1 MNRNHK
7 VAAVTY
13 GLAAGAL
20 MLSSG
25 ITADAAPVAGATAM
39 TSTDEQTV
47 EEHSY
52 STLAGANRI
61 MADLVA
67 TADEVVAEREAAAEA
82 RVKAK
87 LAAELKE
94 IENIAIADV
103 NDYVNVRKSADQDSA
118 VVGKLYADNY
128 AEVEKV
134 KGDWYKVT
142 SGNVTGYVKGDYL
155 TVGDK
160 DAVED
165 AGRTIAKVN
174 ADSLYVRTGRSKDA
188 DVIAM
193 VPSGDDLTVVDDSHV
208 KDGWV
213 KVAVADGEGYVSAD
227 YVEISDVF
235 SYGETI
241 EEEQARQEA
250 ELQRIMQQ
258 AGDSDAES
266 VRTNV
271 PAYNANGTQSNTTT
285 QSASA
290 PQQTPQRTYS
300 APSGSGGAAVVSY
313 ASQFVGNPYVY
324 GGTSLTNGAD
334 CSGFVMSVYSHFGVS
349 LPHSSSADRSVGYG
363 VSASEMQPGDIVC
376 YSGHVG
382 IYAGGGMILNASNA
396 RDGIKYTNANY
407 RQILAVRRIF

>member
-25 ITADAAPVAGATAM
+25 MTADAAPVAGATAM
-39 TSTDEQTV
+39 ASTDEQTV

-52 STLAGANRI
+52 STVAGANRI

-82 RVKAK
+82 RAQAK

-94 IENIAIADV
+94 VENIAIADV
-103 NDYVNVRKSADQDSA
+103 NDYVNVRKSADANSA
-118 VVGKLYADNY
+118 AVGKLYADNY

-160 DAVED
+160 DAVEE
-165 AGRTIAKVN
+165 ASRTVAKVN
-174 ADSLYVRTGRSKDA
+174 ADSLYVRTDTSKDA
-188 DVIAM
+188 DVITM
-193 VPSGDDLTVVDDSHV
+193 VPSGDDLTVVDDSDIE
-208 KDGWV
+208 DGWV

-235 SYGETI
+235 SYGETV

-258 AGDSDAES
+258 AGDNDANS

-290 PQQTPQRTYS
+290 PQRTYS

-363 VSASEMQPGDIVC
+363 VSASDMQPGDIVC

-382 IYAGGGMILNASNA
+382 IYAGGGMIVNASNA